1 MPLEIERK
9 FLVNGNFH
17 PFITSTTYVMQG
29 YLSSVP
35 ERTVRIRIKDDK
47 AFITIKGKN
56 NQSGVSRYEWEKEIP
71 AEEARELMLLCEPGI
86 IEKKRHV
93 IPNSSFFFEV
103 DEFMGDNSGL
113 IIAEIELPTEDTLF
127 EKPSWLGEE
136 VTGDVRFYNSFLSKN
151 PYAKWKLSKL

>member
-9 FLVNGNFH
+9 FLVNGDFH
-17 PFITSTTYVMQG
+17 PFITSTTYIMQG

-47 AFITIKGKN
+47 SFITIKGKN

-71 AEEARELMLLCEPGI
+71 VEEARELMSLCEPGI

-93 IPNSSFFFEV
+93 IPNSSLFFEV
-103 DEFMGDNSGL
+103 DEFMGYNSGL
-113 IIAEIELPTEDTLF
+113 IIAEIELPTEETLF
-127 EKPSWLGEE
+127 EKPSWLGRE
-136 VTGDVRFYNSFLSKN
+136 VTGDVRFYNSYLSKN
-151 PYAKWKLSKL
+151 PYAKWKLSNL

>member
-9 FLVNGNFH
+9 FLVSGDFH
-17 PFITSTTYVMQG
+17 SYTTRTTYIMQG

-56 NQSGVSRYEWEKEIP
+56 NQSGVSRFEWEKEISI
-71 AEEARELMLLCEPGI
+71 EEARELLFLCEPGI
-86 IEKKRHV
+86 IEKKRHI
-93 IPNSSFFFEV
+93 IPNSSLFFEV

-127 EKPSWLGEE
+127 EKPSWLGRE
-136 VTGDVRFYNSFLSKN
+136 VTGDIRFYNSYLSKN
-151 PYAKWKLSKL
+151 PYSKW

>member
-9 FLVNGNFH
+9 FLVNGDFH
-17 PFITSTTYVMQG
+17 PFITHTTYMKQG

-71 AEEARELMLLCEPGI
+71 VDEARELMLLCETGI
-86 IEKKRHV
+86 IEKKRHI
-93 IPNSSFFFEV
+93 IPNSSLFFEV
-103 DEFMGDNSGL
+103 DEFLGDNFGL
-113 IIAEIELPTEDTLF
+113 IIAEIELPTEETLF
-127 EKPSWLGEE
+127 EKPSWLGRE
-136 VTGDVRFYNSFLSKN
+136 VTGDVRFYNSYLSKN
-151 PYAKWKLSKL
+151 PYTKWNLSKL